1 MTQPDSAIHQ
11 PLLLILDLDET
22 LIHASGQPLSRPADF
37 QVYNYF
43 VYKRPYLQ
51 EFLLGCSQHFQL
63 AVWSSASDDYV
74 EEVVKWIFPPEIP
87 LAFVWDRSRCTHC
100 LDVSLV
106 DSGHYTDYYASHYNY
121 LKVLKKVRN
130 KGYRLERM
138 LIVDDTPSK
147 ARRNYGNVIY
157 PKEYLGDSGDN
168 ELLLLFK
175 YLMKIKD
182 VENVR
187 TIEKRNWK
195 SIMRPD

>member
-1 MTQPDSAIHQ
+1 VDFSSGNSVGFRLGPQ
-11 PLLLILDLDET
+11 PLYALPGCLAGGFRT
-22 LIHASGQPLSRPADF
+22 L
-37 QVYNYF
+37 Y
-43 VYKRPYLQ
+43 
-51 EFLLGCSQHFQL
+51 
-63 AVWSSASDDYV
+63 
-74 EEVVKWIFPPEIP
+74 
-87 LAFVWDRSRCTHC
+87 
-100 LDVSLV
+100 
-106 DSGHYTDYYASHYNY
+106 YYASHYNY

-195 SIMRPD
+195 SIVRPD